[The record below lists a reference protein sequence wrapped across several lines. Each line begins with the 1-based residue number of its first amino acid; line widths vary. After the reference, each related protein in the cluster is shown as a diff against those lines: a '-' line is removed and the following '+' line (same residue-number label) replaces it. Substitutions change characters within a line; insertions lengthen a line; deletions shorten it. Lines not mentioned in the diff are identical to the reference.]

1 MKKISSNFLNILTL
15 ILSQLFLINANK
27 IFDYS
32 HARGS
37 RLNIVAGP
45 LSSRRA
51 IIPYGFTKLNICNSK
66 RIKRVEDTLGEL
78 LTGNKYYSTEYIAKV
93 NEDTYCNI
101 LCYKN
106 FSEIDVNVFR
116 KLIQRIYFSTLV
128 VDKLPAGLIR
138 YNNVTKQSSIKYFDG
153 IPIGYKFKDQFYL
166 YNHLQFHILLNKID
180 KDRYNVVGFNILPMS
195 IEHDG
200 AIPKCANNG
209 ESLLQN
215 FDKPPQ
221 PLKQGK
227 ILFTYDVIFEYSDI
241 PFASRWDHYK
251 ISRSPIHFTGIIL
264 SEFLV
269 GISTIFVIYLL
280 NKNVRKD
287 IDTYNYRVSQFE
299 DINEYDWKQVA
310 GDVFRPPRINKLLLS
325 SLIGTGCQLL
335 SMIGITLFLAVIGFM
350 NPEKRNNILNIGILF
365 FCFCGLIGG
374 YVAAIFYRF
383 WGGQSWIR
391 LSIFTSVL
399 FPGTLLFGY
408 MNINIILTMEK
419 SNAAVNF
426 SDIISLFI
434 LWIFCTFPLIL
445 IGSFF
450 GFKSNHINIP
460 CEINKIPSFIPE
472 KPWYL
477 HYKYITFVTGLIG
490 FATIFIEFHFVMGA
504 LWKHEIYFLASFLGI
519 SIFMFILVMGEM
531 SVLVVYYNLCY
542 GDYNWWWKSFVIGA
556 SPVIYFVLY
565 SLIYCFYLRISTFSA
580 LVIYLGMM
588 SLISVMVI
596 LVCGATSVFLC
607 MGFLNKIYSAIK
619 VN

>member
-1 MKKISSNFLNILTL
+1 M
-15 ILSQLFLINANK
+15 
-27 IFDYS
+27 
-32 HARGS
+32 
-37 RLNIVAGP
+37 
-45 LSSRRA
+45 
-51 IIPYGFTKLNICNSK
+51 
-66 RIKRVEDTLGEL
+66 
-78 LTGNKYYSTEYIAKV
+78 
-93 NEDTYCNI
+93 
-101 LCYKN
+101 
-106 FSEIDVNVFR
+106 FR

-335 SMIGITLFLAVIGFM
+335 SMISITLFLAVIGFM

-607 MGFLNKIYSAIK
+607 MGFLNKIYSAIR
-619 VN
+619 VD